1 MKAGTQE
8 NELTKTNPRMSLE
21 KPPRSVPF
29 RSRLTPKT
37 ENPRLTP
44 PKGEK
49 AGKIQE
55 NGGDLLSHC
64 DAVPSARGGLTSL
77 FGMGRGGTLAL

>member
-1 MKAGTQE
+1 
-8 NELTKTNPRMSLE
+8 MSLE
-21 KPPRSVPF
+21 KP
-29 RSRLTPKT
+29 RSRRPRFPLRPRFVLFPFSSHPKQKI
-37 ENPRLTP
+37 PALLP
-44 PKGEK
+44 LKGEK

-55 NGGDLLSHC
+55 KNGGDLLSHC